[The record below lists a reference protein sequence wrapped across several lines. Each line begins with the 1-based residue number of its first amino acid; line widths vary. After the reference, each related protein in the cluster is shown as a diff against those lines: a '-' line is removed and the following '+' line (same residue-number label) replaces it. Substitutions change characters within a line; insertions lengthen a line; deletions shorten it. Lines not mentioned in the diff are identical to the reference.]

1 MRAWIQFSALLLLST
16 AQADSPRAWS
26 YDSLRQGKSPN
37 ETAPAQTS
45 EEQQVAALLAKMVD
59 RWNAHDIEG
68 YMETFWNSP
77 DLLCVVEGEEL
88 MGWNNL
94 LTSYIRGYPDR
105 SAMGSVRTERTLV
118 QPIKEDVAFAMD
130 WWRATYGPNSHSVY
144 ATSTYLLRKLPN
156 EGWKISAVHT
166 SFVEP

>member
-45 EEQQVAALLAKMVD
+45 GEQQVAALLAKMVD

-68 YMETFWNSP
+68 YMENVLEFP
-77 DLLCVVEGEEL
+77 RPEL
-88 MGWNNL
+88 FL
-94 LTSYIRGYPDR
+94 AR
-105 SAMGSVRTERTLV
+105 
-118 QPIKEDVAFAMD
+118 
-130 WWRATYGPNSHSVY
+130 RAG
-144 ATSTYLLRKLPN
+144 L
-156 EGWKISAVHT
+156 
-166 SFVEP
+166 

>member
-1 MRAWIQFSALLLLST
+1 MRAWLLFSAFLLLSA
-16 AQADSPRAWS
+16 AQADPPRAWS
-26 YDSLRQGKSPN
+26 YDSMRQGQVQGDTTPIQL
-37 ETAPAQTS
+37 T

-68 YMETFWNSP
+68 YMETLWNSP
-77 DLLCVVEGEEL
+77 DLLCVVDGEEV

-94 LTSYIRGYPDR
+94 LTSYLRGYPDR
-105 SAMGSVRTERTLV
+105 AAMGSVRTERTLI

-130 WWRATYGPNSHSVY
+130 WWRATYGSNSHSVY
-144 ATSTYLLRKLPN
+144 ATSTYLLRKVPK
-156 EGWKISAVHT
+156 EGWKIAAVHT

>member
-1 MRAWIQFSALLLLST
+1 MRIWLPFLALLLLGT

-26 YDSLRQGKSPN
+26 YDSLRQERPQN
-37 ETAPAQTS
+37 ETAPIQPT
-45 EEQQVAALLAKMVD
+45 EEQQIAALLAKMVD

-68 YMETFWNSP
+68 YMETLWNSP
-77 DLLCVVEGEEL
+77 DLLCVTDGEEV

-94 LTSYIRGYPDR
+94 YASYLRGYPDR
-105 SAMGSVRTERTLV
+105 TAMGSVTVERTLI

-130 WWRATYGPNSHSVY
+130 WWRASFGPNSHSAY
-144 ATSTYLLRKLPN
+144 ATSTYLLRKIPQ
-156 EGWKISAVHT
+156 EGWKIAAFHT